1 MLLLVEAAA
10 GLESLHQDS
19 HLLQLS
25 EGQVGD
31 DAQQALQDAGVGA
44 HKGSVD
50 LVQQHHQL
58 VLIARQQQVT
68 LGGGGED
75 DWDSAALALF
85 VYSSPL
91 EPRSAFI
98 SWINKLC
105 YLSNPGG

>member
-44 HKGSVD
+44 HKGGVD

-68 LGGGGED
+68 LGGGGRRRLGL
-75 DWDSAALALF
+75 SGTSFVRLF
-85 VYSSPL
+85 ITI
-91 EPRSAFI
+91 RTT
-98 SWINKLC
+98 
-105 YLSNPGG
+105 